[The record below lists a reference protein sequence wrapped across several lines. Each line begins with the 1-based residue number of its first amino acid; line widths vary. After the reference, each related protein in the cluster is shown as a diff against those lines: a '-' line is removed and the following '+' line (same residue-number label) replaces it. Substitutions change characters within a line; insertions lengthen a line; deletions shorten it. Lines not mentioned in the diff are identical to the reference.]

1 MKLFTTKILLLLFT
15 AMILF
20 SCQKEEEEF
29 IDETDEETIT
39 ANSTLGVLLTRTS
52 QNRGDLDDIIDG
64 SDCVTVNLPITVFA
78 NGQKVVIENE
88 DDIDLVEDIFD
99 QSNNDEDTLEILFPI
114 TVTLADFTQ
123 VTVNSQEELNA
134 VIAACEDDLEDTI
147 ECVAFVYPL
156 TFFTYNS
163 DQQQT
168 GTVTINSDVELYE
181 FLDELDDDEDFIALQ
196 FPVSVVVNG
205 ETMTVNNN
213 QELLTLLSNVDC
225 DDTSTTITD
234 FEENLTTG
242 SWFITYYFDD
252 LDETSDFNGFE
263 FTFAADNTAQAVNGS
278 NTVNGSWNITSG
290 STPDLELDF
299 GEEDPLDELEE
310 DWDIIE
316 ITSEIIRL
324 KDVSGGDGS
333 TDFLTFEREP
343 NEGNGSEDLNAF
355 IENLTTDT
363 WFVNLYEDDNEN
375 ETCDY
380 TGFEFTYNLNGSVVA
395 VGATRTVNGSWS
407 AQNDSSGI
415 DFVLNFSI
423 QNEDDPFEDLNDDW
437 DVQNFDAITINTQ
450 DISGGDGSVDVLN
463 WGRNPATGCTTGNL
477 ETFNTNLTTSSWFVN
492 LYEDDGDDETCD
504 YESYEF
510 TFNADGTTTAVS
522 NAETINGTWSSQNSG
537 SSSGVDLILNYDF
550 TGGDDPFE
558 DLNDDWDVLNFDAN
572 IIRMEDVSGGN
583 GGTDRLTF
591 GRNPATNC
599 NGTGGA
605 QELTDIME
613 NGPWLVASYIDSG
626 SDETDD
632 YAGYSI
638 SFNMDGTV
646 EATNGGTT
654 FSGVWS
660 ITGGSDL
667 DFNMDFGPDDP
678 FEEFNDD
685 WDVLNYTTTRVE
697 LQDVSGGGGGTD
709 TLIFEKQ

>member
-1 MKLFTTKILLLLFT
+1 MKTLTTKILLLLFT

-29 IDETDEETIT
+29 IDETEEETIT

-64 SDCVTVNLPITVFA
+64 SDCITVNLPITVFA
-78 NGQKVVIENE
+78 NGQKVIIEDE

-99 QSNNDEDTLEILFPI
+99 QSSNDQDTLEIVFPI

-134 VIAACEDDLEDTI
+134 IIAACEDDLEDTI
-147 ECVAFVYPL
+147 ECVDFVYPL

-168 GTVTINSDVELYE
+168 GTVIINSDEELYD
-181 FLDELDDDEDFIALQ
+181 FLDDLDDDEDFIALQ
-196 FPVSVVVNG
+196 FPVSVIVNG
-205 ETMTVNNN
+205 EIVTVNNN
-213 QELLTLLSNVDC
+213 QELVTLLSNIDC
-225 DDTSTTITD
+225 DDPTTTISG

-242 SWFITYYFDD
+242 TWFITYYFDD
-252 LDETSDFNGFE
+252 LDETSDFDGYE
-263 FTFAADNTAQAVNGS
+263 FTFATDNSAEATNGTT
-278 NTVNGSWNITSG
+278 TVPGTWNITNS
-290 STPDLELDF
+290 STPDLALNFGQNDPFDELD
-299 GEEDPLDELEE
+299 D

-343 NEGNGSEDLNAF
+343 NTGNGGGNLNAF

-363 WFVNLYEDDNEN
+363 WFVNLYDDDDDN

-380 TGFEFTYNLNGSVVA
+380 AGFEFSYNLNGSVTA
-395 VGATRTVNGSWS
+395 VSDTRTVNGTWS

-415 DFVLNFSI
+415 DFILNFSI
-423 QNEDDPFEDLNDDW
+423 NNGDDPFEDLNDDW
-437 DVQNFDAITINTQ
+437 DVQAFDAMVINTQ
-450 DISGGDGSVDVLN
+450 DVSGGDGSIDVLN

-477 ETFNTNLTTSSWFVN
+477 EAFNTNLSTGAWFVN
-492 LYEDDGDDETCD
+492 LYDDDGDDETCN
-504 YESYEF
+504 YVAYEF
-510 TFNADGTTTAVS
+510 TFNVNGTTTAVS
-522 NAETINGTWSSQNSG
+522 NTATVNGTWSSQNSG

-550 TGGDDPFE
+550 TGINDPFE
-558 DLNDDWDVLNFDAN
+558 DLNDDWDVLLFDAN

-583 GGTDRLTF
+583 GGIDRLTF
-591 GRNPATNC
+591 GRNPASGC
-599 NGTGGA
+599 NGTGNA

-613 NGPWLVASYIDSG
+613 AGSWSVASYIDSG
-626 SDETDD
+626 DDETGD
-632 YAGYSI
+632 YSGYTLTFS
-638 SFNMDGTV
+638 MDGTAS
-646 EATNGGTT
+646 ATNGTNTFNGT
-654 FSGVWS
+654 WS
-660 ITGGSDL
+660 ITGSTDL
-667 DFNMDFGPDDP
+667 DFNMDFGPDEP

-685 WDVLNYTTTRVE
+685 WDVLNYTASRVE
-697 LQDVSGGGGGTD
+697 LQDISGGGGGTD
-709 TLIFEKQ
+709 TLVFEKI